1 LSGGDLEVSKRGV
14 LALIAVKRTWLIP
27 ILYYI
32 YSYSGLSLGELRELT
47 GLRSKVLRRALWW
60 LLRKYGVVEESGEK
74 FIVKKDYA
82 SILDKLLINYCVVGK
97 RHVFRLGKTY
107 FVVNIKHN
115 RVTSYT
121 VPADLV
127 EKLQELQSNIGVE
140 FQPLDLSQ
148 ALNIPLNLAKR
159 VIQTYKL
166 LRECWKK

>member
-1 LSGGDLEVSKRGV
+1 MVGDVEVSRRGV

-32 YSYSGLSLGELRELT
+32 HSYGGLSLEELRELT
-47 GLRSKVLRRALWW
+47 SLRSKVLRRALWW
-60 LLRKYGVVEESGEK
+60 LLRKYGVVEESGQK

-82 SILDKLLINYCVVGK
+82 SILDTLLINYCVVDK

-107 FVVNIKHN
+107 FVISIKHS

-127 EKLQELQSNIGVE
+127 EKLQELQSNIGAE
-140 FQPLDLSQ
+140 FKPLDLSQ
-148 ALNIPLNLAKR
+148 ALNIPLNLARKI
-159 VIQTYKL
+159 IQTYKL